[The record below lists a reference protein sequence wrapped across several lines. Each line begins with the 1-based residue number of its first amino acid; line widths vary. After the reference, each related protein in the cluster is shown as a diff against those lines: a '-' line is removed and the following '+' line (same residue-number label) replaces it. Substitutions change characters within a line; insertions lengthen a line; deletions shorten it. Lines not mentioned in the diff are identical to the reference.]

1 MIVNTISKERPRERC
16 IDQGA
21 RCLSLRECIALIL
34 GSGPRDCGALGVASA
49 IMERPGTGLDDSD
62 SERAFFIAMEI
73 SADSHLSEHHGLG
86 PAGKAKL
93 LAAFELGRRYANHRE
108 RGQCA
113 LRVTR
118 KITDL
123 RGEALE
129 RVKPTMRSEVQEWL
143 GFVPFYR
150 TGQLGN
156 FCLVERGVRTH
167 VNIDPVELFSRLLSL
182 RPEGFFLFHNH
193 PSGDLTPSAP
203 DIDLTRQV
211 RDLAGRF
218 GVQLLGHGIVATLG
232 ERWIVL

>member
-1 MIVNTISKERPRERC
+1 MMMSLHFKELPRERC

-21 RCLSLRECIALIL
+21 RCLSLRECISLIL
-34 GSGPRDCGALGVASA
+34 VSGPRDSGALRIASA
-49 IMERPGTGLDDSD
+49 ILNRPGTGLDESD
-62 SERAFFIAMEI
+62 SERAFFNAMEV

-86 PAGKAKL
+86 PVGKAKL
-93 LAAFELGRRYANHRE
+93 LAAFELGRRYAHHRE
-108 RGQCA
+108 RGQCTA
-113 LRVTR
+113 KVNR
-118 KITDL
+118 KILDL
-123 RGEALE
+123 RGEAME
-129 RVKPTMRSEVQEWL
+129 RVKPTLRSEVQEWL

-156 FCLVERGVRTH
+156 FSLVERGVRTH
-167 VNIDPVELFSRLLSL
+167 VNIDPLELFSRLLSL

-193 PSGDLTPSAP
+193 PSGDLTPSGS